1 MGWAETMFYLG
12 GSVSRKRKLGGVVQL
27 PFVMRHPDAFHQV
40 RFLLKALYLIK
51 ISMMMDVVPESV
63 VPMDKRQSVDRMARF
78 IALFHAKYFLQ
89 AFLPAAGAHLDLMF

>member
-1 MGWAETMFYLG
+1 M
-12 GSVSRKRKLGGVVQL
+12 
-27 PFVMRHPDAFHQV
+27 
-40 RFLLKALYLIK
+40 KALYLIK

-89 AFLPAAGAHLDLMF
+89 AFLPAAGAHLDLIFWKDMSDYSTYDADVAI